1 MLLYVHVPFCVR
13 KCAYCAFH
21 STAYDP
27 EAMDRYVQLLL
38 RDMRARAELV
48 DGRAARTLYF
58 GGGTPSLLEPEQ
70 VDTLIQAAG
79 KFFGLAGDAEI
90 TLEANPESAVRPG
103 FLRDIRGLGVN
114 RISLGVQSLHDGIL
128 RVLGRPHDARL
139 ARRAVHAVRD
149 SGLDNL
155 SLDFIWGIPG
165 QTPAMWLDDLAA
177 AADMAPEHLSCYG
190 LTLEEG
196 TPLAHSVDRGVLALP
211 DEDAGADMY
220 VRGAEYLAGC
230 GFSQYEVSNFA
241 RPGRESRHNRGY
253 WAGEEYLGFGPSAV
267 STVDGRRWTTPSGLG
282 RYAAFVSGTAGADA
296 EERLSEPI
304 ARRERIMLALRTR
317 EGLDL
322 KTLASAVEPE
332 LRAALEPLR
341 SGGRVRLENG
351 RLSLTRT
358 GMLVSNSIIEFV
370 LDLVEGPHT
379 NTGTV

>member
-1 MLLYVHVPFCVR
+1 MLLYIHVPFCGR

-27 EAMDRYVQLLL
+27 EAMDRYVRLVL

-48 DGRAARTLYF
+48 DRRAARTLYF
-58 GGGTPSLLEPEQ
+58 GGGTPSLLEPGQ
-70 VDTLIQAAG
+70 MDALIQAAG

-103 FLRDIRGLGVN
+103 FLRDIRRLGVN
-114 RISLGVQSLHDGIL
+114 RISLGVQSLHNGTL
-128 RVLGRPHDARL
+128 RTLGRPHDACL

-149 SGLDNL
+149 SGFDNL

-196 TPLAHSVDRGVLALP
+196 VSLAHAVERGVMALP
-211 DEDAGADMY
+211 DEDTGADMY
-220 VRGAEYLAGC
+220 VRGAEYLAGR

-241 RPGRESRHNRGY
+241 RPERKSRHNRGY

-267 STVDGRRWTTPSGLG
+267 STMDSRRWTAPSGLD
-282 RYAAFVSGTAGADA
+282 RYAAFVSGTAGADT
-296 EERLSEPI
+296 EERLSETI

-332 LRAALEPLR
+332 LRTALEPLR

>member
-48 DGRAARTLYF
+48 DERAARTLYF

-79 KFFGLAGDAEI
+79 KFFGLASDAEI

-139 ARRAVHAVRD
+139 ARRSVHAVRD
-149 SGLDNL
+149 SGFDNL

-165 QTPAMWLDDLAA
+165 QTPATWLDDLAA

-196 TPLAHSVDRGVLALP
+196 TPLAHSVDRGVMALP

-267 STVDGRRWTTPSGLG
+267 STVDGRRWTAPSGLG

-296 EERLSEPI
+296 EERLSKTI